1 MEYTDGSIK
10 FKVRRVGSALDEIN
24 TVLNTK
30 QDKLTF
36 DSTPTAGS
44 SNPVTSDGI
53 KKSMVPTG
61 VVMPFA
67 GDSTPDGFL
76 LCNGQA
82 VSRTTY
88 ANLFTFIGTKYGAGD
103 GSTTFNVPN
112 LVNRFVE
119 GGSVSGE
126 TKEAGL
132 PNITGEIGVDDGTMN
147 ELAGAFYRKGDYDYD
162 ALSTSGGG
170 IIAGFDASRSSAVY
184 GKSDTVQPAS
194 IIMMYIIKI

>member
-1 MEYTDGSIK
+1 M
-10 FKVRRVGSALDEIN
+10 
-24 TVLNTK
+24 
-30 QDKLTF
+30 
-36 DSTPTAGS
+36 
-44 SNPVTSDGI
+44 
-53 KKSMVPTG
+53 
-61 VVMPFA
+61 
-67 GDSTPDGFL
+67 
-76 LCNGQA
+76 
-82 VSRTTY
+82 
-88 ANLFTFIGTKYGAGD
+88 
-103 GSTTFNVPN
+103 
-112 LVNRFVE
+112 NRFVE

-147 ELAGAFYRKGDYDYD
+147 KLAGAFYRKGDYDYD

>member
-44 SNPVTSDGI
+44 SNPVTSDGV

-88 ANLFTFIGTKYGAGD
+88 ATLFTFIGTKYGAGD

-132 PNITGEIGVDDGTMN
+132 PNITGEIGVDDGTVN
-147 ELAGAFYRKGDYDYD
+147 KLVGAFYRKGDYDYD
-162 ALSTSGGG
+162 ALSNSGGG

>member
-10 FKVRRVGSALDEIN
+10 FKVRRVGSVPD
-24 TVLNTK
+24 
-30 QDKLTF
+30 
-36 DSTPTAGS
+36 
-44 SNPVTSDGI
+44 

-61 VVMPFA
+61 VVMPYA
-67 GDSTPDGFL
+67 GDTAPEGFL

-119 GGSVSGE
+119 GGSASGE

-132 PNITGEIGVDDGTMN
+132 PNITGEVGIDDQMGGALPEPFIIKVIITMMPQVTAIGVALLPASMRPAHQQCMASQIRYS
-147 ELAGAFYRKGDYDYD
+147 LQ
-162 ALSTSGGG
+162 ALS
-170 IIAGFDASRSSAVY
+170 
-184 GKSDTVQPAS
+184 
-194 IIMMYIIKI
+194 

>member
-10 FKVRRVGSALDEIN
+10 FKVRRVGSVPD
-24 TVLNTK
+24 
-30 QDKLTF
+30 
-36 DSTPTAGS
+36 
-44 SNPVTSDGI
+44 

-61 VVMPFA
+61 VVMPYA
-67 GDSTPDGFL
+67 GDTAPEGFL

-119 GGSVSGE
+119 GGSASGE

-132 PNITGEIGVDDGTMN
+132 PNITGEVGIDDKMG
-147 ELAGAFYRKGDYDYD
+147 EKLAGAIYHKGDYDYD
-162 ALSTSGGG
+162 ATSNSNKGG